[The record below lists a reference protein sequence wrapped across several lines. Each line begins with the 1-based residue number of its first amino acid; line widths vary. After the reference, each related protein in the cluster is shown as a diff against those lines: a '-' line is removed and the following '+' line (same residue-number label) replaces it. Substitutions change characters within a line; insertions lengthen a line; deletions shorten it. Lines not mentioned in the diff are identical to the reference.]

1 MSQAHGPSPHR
12 PDTGAAAPPASPVP
26 TPSRSFRPGPGFAVA
41 LVVAA
46 LIVVLALSAAI
57 TTALGARGASSVLG
71 GSALILVGLSL
82 LAVLRVPARSLVVN
96 APRLRLE
103 RNRAR
108 AVLARRER
116 EAQTVGR
123 WWAKRRG
130 SRPRATGAT
139 GAGPAGHEGRP
150 LSPGAPEAPATAGT
164 AGTDLA
170 PLTVPGTGLTIP
182 ESTGRREL
190 TTIDVVSGPLTSAL
204 ATTRIGQAADE
215 HLAGTTTG
223 ESLVRVG
230 QLLLGA
236 FGFVL
241 VALGLASILGQ
252 VIA

>member
-1 MSQAHGPSPHR
+1 MMSQAQGPSPHR
-12 PDTGAAAPPASPVP
+12 TGTGAAAPQTSPVP
-26 TPSRSFRPGPGFAVA
+26 TPSRAFRPGPGFAVA
-41 LVVAA
+41 LVIAA

-82 LAVLRVPARSLVVN
+82 LAILRVPARSLVVN

-108 AVLARRER
+108 AVLARQECEDR
-116 EAQTVGR
+116 TVGR
-123 WWAKRRG
+123 WWAGRRG
-130 SRPRATGAT
+130 SRPRATGAA
-139 GAGPAGHEGRP
+139 GAGHAGG
-150 LSPGAPEAPATAGT
+150 SGASGTTDT
-164 AGTDLA
+164 AGTDLV
-170 PLTVPGTGLTIP
+170 PLTVPGTGLVIP

-190 TTIDVVSGPLTSAL
+190 TTIDLVSGPLTSAL

-215 HLAGTTTG
+215 HLAGTTAG
-223 ESLVRVG
+223 ETLVRVG

-236 FGFVL
+236 LGFVL